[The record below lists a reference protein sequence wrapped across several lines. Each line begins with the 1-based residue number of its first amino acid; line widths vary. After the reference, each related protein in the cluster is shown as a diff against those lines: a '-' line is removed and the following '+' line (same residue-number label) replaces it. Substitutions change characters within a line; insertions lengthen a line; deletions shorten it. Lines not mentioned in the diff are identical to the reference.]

1 MKLKDFSSI
10 NLSNLNQRSKLHY
23 LLLASM
29 LFLLFII
36 LLLLY
41 NEIVNERKLKQ
52 YFIDLVVSNRKL
64 EDLQKS
70 EKDYIKAQKSLFDYF
85 ITNNRTG
92 LDDYFN
98 SLNEVKKRFNFKED
112 NAFVSSILE
121 KEDAE
126 GLKQYFKLGLVR
138 FIDTLHFD
146 YLKLYELEKSEYN
159 NLKQIVI
166 DDVLL
171 NTSIDSKITVDSV
184 QKKGLIKRI
193 GDAIAGNVDVQVE
206 KEDVIMTMKYG
217 RNITNGN
224 IDDLLKKSMAYAID
238 NYENKILNLSNRIS
252 PLDFKNK
259 KLLRINDSIRKY
271 SNLLFS
277 NYEDTLEKVRDISK
291 TKYNH
296 QHFLNKS
303 IRLTAIAIM
312 IIFLIILSIIVLYLT
327 KRVYIYESQLLK
339 VKDELSANLL
349 FKNKIVSMISHEVR
363 SPLST
368 IAIYTKQILKR
379 EKNKNSIEV
388 FDSINF
394 SINSIL
400 LLTTQI
406 LEFSK
411 GENKS
416 LQLVY
421 SDFDLSKEIEN
432 IIKAFGPLAES
443 KGNKLINLNKIQ
455 NPLLVYSDVSK
466 IHQLFYN
473 LLGNAIK
480 YTSNG
485 SITVHCEASEDQYE
499 EVNFK
504 LQIVDTGKGIAKKD
518 LEKVFDLYHQG
529 ANRDFDYQNFGIGL
543 GLYLCKEIV
552 DLYHG
557 DIQIESETNYGT
569 KVVIS
574 LKMKKSNNLPIS

>member
-1 MKLKDFSSI
+1 MKLKNFASI
-10 NLSNLNQRSKLHY
+10 NLLGLKKRSNIHY
-23 LLLASM
+23 LLLVSV
-29 LFLLFII
+29 LFLLLII

-41 NEIVNERKLKQ
+41 NEIVNEKKLKQ
-52 YFIDLVVSNRKL
+52 YFKDLV
-64 EDLQKS
+64 QS
-70 EKDYIKAQKSLFDYF
+70 EKKLDFLQNSEKEYIISQESLFDYL
-85 ITNNRTG
+85 ISNNDQA
-92 LDDYFN
+92 LNNYFN
-98 SLNEVKKRFNFKED
+98 SLNEVKNGLI
-112 NAFVSSILE
+112 SISDSTFLNNIIQNE
-121 KEDAE
+121 KID
-126 GLKQYFKLGLVR
+126 KQN
-138 FIDTLHFD
+138 
-146 YLKLYELEKSEYN
+146 EYN
-159 NLKQIVI
+159 LNLIKFLDTAQANRHNNYSFKYNEFDNLKRIAI

-171 NTSIDSKITVDSV
+171 NTYIDSKITIDSV

-193 GDAIAGNVDVQVE
+193 GDAIAGNVDIQIE
-206 KEDVIMTMKYG
+206 KEDILVTMKYG
-217 RNITNGN
+217 KSTSRGAIE
-224 IDDLLKKSMAYAID
+224 DQLKKSMELAI
-238 NYENKILNLSNRIS
+238 NSYEREKHNLSKRFS
-252 PLDFKNK
+252 LLDHKNK
-259 KLLRINDSIRKY
+259 QLIHTNDSIRKY
-271 SNLLFS
+271 ANLFFN
-277 NYEDTLEKVRDISK
+277 NYKNTLEKVRDLSK
-291 TKYNH
+291 TSYDN
-296 QHFLNKS
+296 QYVLNKS
-303 IRLTAIAIM
+303 IRLTAISIL
-312 IIFLIILSIIVLYLT
+312 IIFLIILSFVVLYLT
-327 KRVYIYESQLLK
+327 KMNYEFEAQLLK
-339 VKDELSANLL
+339 DKDELSANLL

-379 EKNKNSIEV
+379 EKNKNSIEI

-443 KGNKLINLNKIQ
+443 KGNKLINQNKIQ

-574 LKMKKSNNLPIS
+574 LKMKKSNNLLIS